1 MDKKSGVTWAQ
12 PLYLLMKMG
21 SRWSVRSS
29 APGHLGV
36 RRLRFGPVF
45 STIRASIR
53 SARCSSRRAAARSNC
68 VPSRIA
74 ATCPVSK
81 SLTSCAIC
89 CDTCAVQSFWSG
101 ITHRFINV
109 TRCKRSWR
117 NTRGSMSTTFRPAR
131 RNSIRSSMCGHKSTS
146 IWPVGRLKTLS
157 NWWCSSEPPCIGVG
171 YRRLDCGPVS
181 TLRACH
187 GNAK

>member
-1 MDKKSGVTWAQ
+1 
-12 PLYLLMKMG
+12 MKMG
-21 SRWSVRSS
+21 SRWSARSS
-29 APGHLGV
+29 ALGHRVV
-36 RRLRFGPVF
+36 RRLEFGPVF
-45 STIRASIR
+45 NTTRVSIR
-53 SARCSSRRAAARSNC
+53 SVRCSSRRADARSNC
-68 VPSRIA
+68 APSRIA
-74 ATCPVSK
+74 ATCLASK

-89 CDTCAVQSFWSG
+89 FGMCAVQSFWSG
-101 ITHRFINV
+101 ITHRFISV

-117 NTRGSMSTTFRPAR
+117 NTHGYTCTTSRPAR
-131 RNSIRSSMCGHKSTS
+131 RNSIRSNTFGHKSAS

-171 YRRLDCGPVS
+171 YRRLGCGHVS